1 MKGKSLII
9 CLAVIAAAI
18 AGYRW
23 LPSYYNPFVP
33 LTLDDP
39 PGTLTQFK
47 LRRLTP
53 EHCEILLA
61 QANARQLIRTQSV
74 ADSAGECPLSDV
86 VRVRSFGR
94 VSLSSSFLASCPLA
108 LSSALFINQQA
119 RPLTETMMGSSLS
132 RVEHLGSFACR
143 NIYHRPNARRSEHA
157 SAQALDISGFTLENG
172 QRISV
177 LRGWENANSGP
188 WLRAVGRQL
197 RLFRQCPR
205 PGLQCR
211 PRQPFPSWDA
221 GFWLLSAK
229 HKSPDKRQKYVTCF
243 TNMMTGKIKPQS
255 RGRRISNNFRRIVTC

>member
-143 NIYHRPNARRSEHA
+143 NIYHRPQMPGAANMQT
-157 SAQALDISGFTLENG
+157 AQALDISGFTLENG
-172 QRISV
+172 QRSRSCAAGKTPTPARGCARCWTPVAAISAMPSA
-177 LRGWENANSGP
+177 R
-188 WLRAVGRQL
+188 
-197 RLFRQCPR
+197 
-205 PGLQCR
+205 LQCR
-211 PRQPFPSWDA
+211 PRQPFPSRDA

-229 HKSPDKRQKYVTCF
+229 HKSPDKRQKLCDMFHKYDDWEDKTP
-243 TNMMTGKIKPQS
+243 KS
-255 RGRRISNNFRRIVTC
+255 RQAHL